1 MAVKKNPGIINYEQ
15 LAFQH
20 PTPFSARFL
29 SQELLEGMIIKYEA
43 EMWSSKAKR

>member
-20 PTPFSARFL
+20 PTPFSIEQLDTWKKTKGLCFAYLTGTF
-29 SQELLEGMIIKYEA
+29 
-43 EMWSSKAKR
+43 